1 MLTKNLPYAD
11 STLPTLHPASQY
23 RRQYAALTVMLI
35 IENWFSINIMV
46 LFMNFQ
52 DKRTHLIISDD
63 HLIITAR
70 YIDFVEYLNNRVKIL
85 MLQKGKNK

>member
-1 MLTKNLPYAD
+1 MLTENLPYAD

-52 DKRTHLIISDD
+52 DKRTHLII
-63 HLIITAR
+63 TAR